1 MRVSFNG
8 RKMVGVIIAAHSYS
22 PSSRKL
28 KHVEELLDTSPI
40 LSTELLDSLSR
51 ASAYYQAPLGEF
63 LALALPAKLRA
74 GAPLAQTAERVW
86 SLDESRHSE
95 LESLRKGRP
104 KTLAK
109 ALQQKALSES
119 QMELLM
125 PQWRAAL
132 RALVNK
138 QLVSS
143 SDRPPM
149 PQAVNFTP
157 LAVSTEQA
165 DVIQAIGSAGTGF
178 SVQLIDGVTGSGKTE
193 VYLHL
198 IAECLKRGKQ
208 ALVLVPEIGL
218 TPQLLRR
225 LSDRLGVVVHSYHSG
240 LSDAQR
246 AQTWAAAQRGE
257 AQVIVGTRTASM
269 MPLVEPGLL
278 VIDEEHDASFKQ
290 QDGVRYH
297 ARDLA
302 ILRAQALDIPIVMGS
317 ATPSLESLQNARSGR
332 YRRHRLKQ
340 RANGANAP
348 GVSLV
353 DIRKRRLHDGLGEEA
368 ITAIR
373 HALAAGEQVLV
384 FRNRRGYAPAL
395 LCGDCGW
402 VASCTECNS
411 SMTIH
416 GRQRALRCHH
426 CGARAQKP
434 DACPQCKGLGL
445 NAQGVGTERLE
456 QGLTELFGEANI
468 VRIDRDTTKSSEG
481 LEKRIL
487 SLGDGPGI
495 LVGTQML
502 AKGHDLP
509 KLTLVVVVGADDALF
524 SADFRG
530 SERLGQMLVQVA
542 GRSGRADLPGKV
554 IVQTYQPEH
563 PLLRLLCS
571 RGYTE
576 LCEQLLSE
584 RELAQLPPFTY
595 LALLRAESPSESEVQ
610 AFLDKACALW
620 PNKEIELYGPM
631 PSPMPLRAG
640 RSRAQVLLKC
650 KERPVLQA
658 ALRVWLDRLDE
669 LKTPRQLR
677 WSLDVDPIDLY

>member
-1 MRVSFNG
+1 MSVSPDLILIQVALAVPIRRQFDYLMQRSGDLPETLRGRRVRVSFNG

-225 LSDRLGVVVHSYHSG
+225 LSDRLGVVVHSCPMRSVPRHG
-240 LSDAQR
+240 LRRS
-246 AQTWAAAQRGE
+246 AA
-257 AQVIVGTRTASM
+257 
-269 MPLVEPGLL
+269 
-278 VIDEEHDASFKQ
+278 
-290 QDGVRYH
+290 
-297 ARDLA
+297 
-302 ILRAQALDIPIVMGS
+302 
-317 ATPSLESLQNARSGR
+317 
-332 YRRHRLKQ
+332 
-340 RANGANAP
+340 
-348 GVSLV
+348 
-353 DIRKRRLHDGLGEEA
+353 KRRSSS
-368 ITAIR
+368 
-373 HALAAGEQVLV
+373 
-384 FRNRRGYAPAL
+384 APA
-395 LCGDCGW
+395 
-402 VASCTECNS
+402 
-411 SMTIH
+411 
-416 GRQRALRCHH
+416 
-426 CGARAQKP
+426 
-434 DACPQCKGLGL
+434 
-445 NAQGVGTERLE
+445 
-456 QGLTELFGEANI
+456 
-468 VRIDRDTTKSSEG
+468 
-481 LEKRIL
+481 
-487 SLGDGPGI
+487 
-495 LVGTQML
+495 
-502 AKGHDLP
+502 
-509 KLTLVVVVGADDALF
+509 
-524 SADFRG
+524 
-530 SERLGQMLVQVA
+530 
-542 GRSGRADLPGKV
+542 
-554 IVQTYQPEH
+554 
-563 PLLRLLCS
+563 
-571 RGYTE
+571 
-576 LCEQLLSE
+576 
-584 RELAQLPPFTY
+584 PP
-595 LALLRAESPSESEVQ
+595 R
-610 AFLDKACALW
+610 
-620 PNKEIELYGPM
+620 
-631 PSPMPLRAG
+631 
-640 RSRAQVLLKC
+640 
-650 KERPVLQA
+650 
-658 ALRVWLDRLDE
+658 
-669 LKTPRQLR
+669 
-677 WSLDVDPIDLY
+677 